1 MKNQLERVFS
11 SKTRIKLLT
20 LFLRN
25 PDQPFYVRELTRK
38 LKERINSIRR
48 ELENLS
54 KMGLLINQ
62 RKNFKRYYQVNKS
75 FYLLKE
81 FQALFLKGAATSKE
95 RLADRLKK
103 TGQIK
108 YACLSGAF
116 TKSPARVDFFIV
128 GDVKKNKLVP
138 IIKELEKEQGQ
149 EINYTV
155 MPTSEFDYRLELGDR
170 FLLSVINNEKI
181 ELLGSLD
188 GGSTGSP

>member
-1 MKNQLERVFS
+1 MKIQLERVFS
-11 SKTRIKLLT
+11 SKTRVKLLT

-54 KMGLLINQ
+54 KMGLLTNQ

-81 FQALFLKGAATSKE
+81 FQALFLKGATTSKE

-103 TGQIK
+103 TGRVK
-108 YACLSGAF
+108 YACLSGMF

-128 GDVKKNKLVP
+128 GDVKKNKLTP

-188 GGSTGSP
+188 GEDK

>member
-1 MKNQLERVFS
+1 M
-11 SKTRIKLLT
+11 T

-25 PDQPFYVRELTRK
+25 VDQPFYVRELTRK

-48 ELENLS
+48 ELDNLS

-62 RKNFKRYYQVNKS
+62 RKNFKRYYRVNKD

-81 FQALFLKGAATSKE
+81 FGALFLKGAATSKE

-103 TGQIK
+103 AGPIK
-108 YACLSGAF
+108 YACLSGSF
-116 TKSPARVDFFIV
+116 TKSPARVDLFVV
-128 GDVKKNKLVP
+128 GEVNRSKLNP
-138 IIKELEKEQGQ
+138 IIKDLEKEQGQ

-155 MPTSEFDYRLELGDR
+155 MPESEFTYRKELGDR
-170 FLLSVINNEKI
+170 FITSVIGNEKI

-188 GGSTGSP
+188 KL